1 MGKFININ
9 NSRELLG
16 DLISDALNQGAD
28 AADAIWVKNT
38 STTTTC
44 RMGKLEKL
52 NDSDEEQLGLRVF
65 IGKRQSIV
73 SSSDCSPK
81 AFKEIID
88 KSLMMAKTLPEDPF
102 VGIADKADL
111 VTNKEV
117 ARLNNVGAQIFRVQ
131 LLSVRK
137 KESAE
142 TEWKRLSKRYS
153 QILSGLKSYV
163 IRADLGAR
171 GIYYRL
177 QAGAFKVKSTA
188 TKVCTKLA
196 QVKISCFVIKQDN

>member
-111 VTNKEV
+111 VTNIPDIDTFDKKISQPMS
-117 ARLNNVGAQIFRVQ
+117 LLIQ
-131 LLSVRK
+131 L
-137 KESAE
+137 
-142 TEWKRLSKRYS
+142 
-153 QILSGLKSYV
+153 
-163 IRADLGAR
+163 
-171 GIYYRL
+171 
-177 QAGAFKVKSTA
+177 
-188 TKVCTKLA
+188 CH
-196 QVKISCFVIKQDN
+196 VKILPDLLAGLLIQREHQQVGENQVLA

>member
-1 MGKFININ
+1 M
-9 NSRELLG
+9 
-16 DLISDALNQGAD
+16 
-28 AADAIWVKNT
+28 
-38 STTTTC
+38 
-44 RMGKLEKL
+44 
-52 NDSDEEQLGLRVF
+52 
-65 IGKRQSIV
+65 
-73 SSSDCSPK
+73 
-81 AFKEIID
+81 
-88 KSLMMAKTLPEDPF
+88 
-102 VGIADKADL
+102 

-131 LLSVRK
+131 LLSVRN

-177 QAGAFKVKSTA
+177 QAGSFKVKSTA